1 MRMHRNVRDNSIR
14 KPSIKKKLNQYQFSV
29 HISGRENQGT
39 VEAYIKWEEQNI
51 TKLCCVGCFWI
62 SALCR
67 VHFETT
73 VQPGVKSPKR
83 KVHLFSG
90 NIKDEVA
97 CTEVYWCIFLSLLV
111 LYEYPIFENSHLFMV
126 WIFKQHRLE
135 LRIIIVPYSISFQ
148 LDSFPQFSNWFLNGS
163 CYST

>member
-1 MRMHRNVRDNSIR
+1 M
-14 KPSIKKKLNQYQFSV
+14 NQYQFSV
-29 HISGRENQGT
+29 HISGGENQGT

-51 TKLCCVGCFWI
+51 TKLCCVDCFWI

-67 VHFETT
+67 VQFETT
-73 VQPGVKSPKR
+73 VQPGFKSPKR
-83 KVHLFSG
+83 KVHLFSE

-97 CTEVYWCIFLSLLV
+97 YTEVYWRIFLSLLV
-111 LYEYPIFENSHLFMV
+111 LYECSIFENSHLFMV

-135 LRIIIVPYSISFQ
+135 LKIIVPYSTSFQ
-148 LDSFPQFSNWFLNGS
+148 LDPFPQFSNWFLNGS